1 MVTSMLRTI
10 GFLPYMAM
18 IFLNAFVDTGHKI
31 VIQNTLFKTY
41 DGDLQVILTTV
52 INGLML
58 LPYILLFTPSG
69 LVSDHYAKARVMRLT
84 AWAAVVIT
92 VAITVCYLAG
102 WFWLAFGMTLLMA
115 IQSAFYAPAKYGY
128 IKELLGER
136 ALAAGN
142 GAVQANTVTAILS
155 SIVITSVL
163 FESLLA
169 QPGALDPAELTPNL
183 ILRAMAPVGMVL
195 IAGAVIELILAYRL
209 PVTAAANTGL
219 RLDPL
224 RYLNGGYLRDNLS
237 TAWQHPV
244 IRPAIIGLAAFW
256 AIAQV
261 MVATFPAFAKATQGV
276 LNTVAIQG
284 VLASSGIGIIVG
296 SIIVSRISRNRIET
310 GLIPIGAI
318 GMTIALLA
326 LPLAPNL
333 TVHTLCFL
341 LTGLFGALFIVPLNA
356 LIQQHAGNR
365 RLGRIL
371 AASNLIQHA
380 VMLGALGL
388 TAVAATLAI
397 PAGPIIGSLGLIVL
411 IGAGYTLF
419 KLPQSLA
426 RLAFGIAVLCR
437 YRLTVIGQHR
447 LPDHGGVLLLGNHP
461 SWIDWIV
468 VQQASPRPVHP
479 VIDPDAYRRWR
490 LQHLPL
496 LFGAAPI
503 VNDGSEDSLN
513 AIRTRL
519 NAGEVVCLFPE
530 GTISRN
536 GQLGTFQRCFEQAAA
551 GADGV
556 IVPCYLHGLWG
567 SRFSHAGNTLNAIA
581 MGRKRAVIIA
591 FGNAMDIASDA
602 RTVKHAVTEL
612 SVTAWRR
619 QAATLPTIADA
630 WLQQVTRRRSALAV
644 ADSTGARLTHRRLLT
659 ACLLFSR
666 RIAQLEKNRHAGI
679 LLPTS
684 AGGVI
689 ANLAALLA
697 GKTVVNLNYTASPA
711 ALQAALQQTGLR
723 QVFTSKRFLTQLAE
737 RGMDTATALEGVSLI
752 ALEDLKAGFSK
763 KDALWA
769 LALASLLPARLLRA
783 LFGQPVDSD
792 QTAAVLFSS
801 GSEGMPKGIE
811 LTHRNLMTNVR
822 QMTDV
827 LNARPDDVVMANL
840 PLFHAFGLTVTSLMP
855 LLTGIPMICHPDP
868 TDAPGNAKLMA
879 ANRTTL
885 LFSTGSFLRLY
896 TRNSHVQPPMLASL
910 RLVVAGAERLDPGI
924 RDAFT
929 RKFNKTV
936 HEGYGATETAPV
948 ASVNVPDTPATDAR
962 HKQIGHKPG
971 SVGLP
976 LPGTALRIVN
986 PATLDTLPTGTD
998 GLILISGEQLMKG
1011 YLNRPQASA
1020 AAIVELDGLRW
1031 YKTGDQGRLDDDG
1044 FLTIIDRYSRFAKL
1058 GGEMISLAQVEAQ
1071 ARTALARPD
1080 ADLVAVNLPDPRK
1093 GERIVLLIQ
1102 ADIPSQ
1108 SLRDALIKA
1117 SHRPLTIP
1125 AEIRA
1130 VAQLPRLGSGKMD
1143 FAAAKRLAAS

>member
-1 MVTSMLRTI
+1 M
-10 GFLPYMAM
+10 
-18 IFLNAFVDTGHKI
+18 
-31 VIQNTLFKTY
+31 
-41 DGDLQVILTTV
+41 
-52 INGLML
+52 
-58 LPYILLFTPSG
+58 
-69 LVSDHYAKARVMRLT
+69 
-84 AWAAVVIT
+84 
-92 VAITVCYLAG
+92 
-102 WFWLAFGMTLLMA
+102 
-115 IQSAFYAPAKYGY
+115 
-128 IKELLGER
+128 
-136 ALAAGN
+136 
-142 GAVQANTVTAILS
+142 
-155 SIVITSVL
+155 
-163 FESLLA
+163 
-169 QPGALDPAELTPNL
+169 
-183 ILRAMAPVGMVL
+183 
-195 IAGAVIELILAYRL
+195 
-209 PVTAAANTGL
+209 
-219 RLDPL
+219 
-224 RYLNGGYLRDNLS
+224 
-237 TAWQHPV
+237 
-244 IRPAIIGLAAFW
+244 
-256 AIAQV
+256 
-261 MVATFPAFAKATQGV
+261 
-276 LNTVAIQG
+276 
-284 VLASSGIGIIVG
+284 
-296 SIIVSRISRNRIET
+296 
-310 GLIPIGAI
+310 
-318 GMTIALLA
+318 
-326 LPLAPNL
+326 
-333 TVHTLCFL
+333 
-341 LTGLFGALFIVPLNA
+341 
-356 LIQQHAGNR
+356 
-365 RLGRIL
+365 
-371 AASNLIQHA
+371 
-380 VMLGALGL
+380 
-388 TAVAATLAI
+388 
-397 PAGPIIGSLGLIVL
+397 
-411 IGAGYTLF
+411 
-419 KLPQSLA
+419 
-426 RLAFGIAVLCR
+426 
-437 YRLTVIGQHR
+437 
-447 LPDHGGVLLLGNHP
+447 
-461 SWIDWIV
+461 
-468 VQQASPRPVHP
+468 
-479 VIDPDAYRRWR
+479 
-490 LQHLPL
+490 
-496 LFGAAPI
+496 
-503 VNDGSEDSLN
+503 
-513 AIRTRL
+513 
-519 NAGEVVCLFPE
+519 
-530 GTISRN
+530 
-536 GQLGTFQRCFEQAAA
+536 
-551 GADGV
+551 
-556 IVPCYLHGLWG
+556 
-567 SRFSHAGNTLNAIA
+567 
-581 MGRKRAVIIA
+581 
-591 FGNAMDIASDA
+591 
-602 RTVKHAVTEL
+602 
-612 SVTAWRR
+612 
-619 QAATLPTIADA
+619 
-630 WLQQVTRRRSALAV
+630 AV

-679 LLPTS
+679 LLPIS

-855 LLTGIPMICHPDP
+855 LLTGIPLICHPDP

-1058 GGEMISLAQVEAQ
+1058 GGEMISLV
-1071 ARTALARPD
+1071 
-1080 ADLVAVNLPDPRK
+1080 
-1093 GERIVLLIQ
+1093 
-1102 ADIPSQ
+1102 
-1108 SLRDALIKA
+1108 
-1117 SHRPLTIP
+1117 
-1125 AEIRA
+1125 
-1130 VAQLPRLGSGKMD
+1130 
-1143 FAAAKRLAAS
+1143 